1 MIIFKGSLYAQLTV
15 TDDKSQLYNNT
26 QHPPFY
32 GHYTGQPVLA
42 GTSSKELE
50 NVAGA
55 KFYRP
60 HALLTAT
67 GAFGLGRRR
76 WSSAQ
81 QFVIYTVSVLQSTKR
96 HLPMCLFQTTTSL
109 LCKATASRLEQWEAA
124 DATMGLD
131 IGHTRSAVPA
141 STSARSNH
149 TAELRTPRVS
159 D

>member
-32 GHYTGQPVLA
+32 GQYTGQPVLA

-60 HALLTAT
+60 HALADSNRRIRIRKKTLEFCSTVCYLHCLRAAKHKAALTYVSVPDDDVAVVQGHCQQT
-67 GAFGLGRRR
+67 GAVGG
-76 WSSAQ
+76 
-81 QFVIYTVSVLQSTKR
+81 
-96 HLPMCLFQTTTSL
+96 
-109 LCKATASRLEQWEAA
+109 
-124 DATMGLD
+124 G
-131 IGHTRSAVPA
+131 
-141 STSARSNH
+141 
-149 TAELRTPRVS
+149 
-159 D
+159 